1 MSFGIKKGDLVLVI
15 AGKDKGK
22 RGKVISVL
30 PKEEKIV
37 IEGINMV
44 KRHTR
49 PTPKNRQGG
58 IVEKPAPLFK
68 CKVMLICPRCNQPT
82 RVKYSFLES
91 GQKVRVCKKCNEI
104 IDQV

>member
-30 PKEEKIV
+30 PKEEKII

-49 PTPKNRQGG
+49 PTPKNRKGG
-58 IVEKPAPLFK
+58 IIEKPAPLYK
-68 CKVMLICPRCNQPT
+68 CKVMLICPRCNQST
-82 RVKYSFLES
+82 RVKYSLLES
-91 GQKVRVCKKCNEI
+91 GQRVRMCKKCNEI